1 MSTNFKTKSFKFVYW
16 IMLILLVVD
25 SLDTIYR
32 FVVTG
37 YLGDG
42 TSFPGMDSVIKP
54 DTIDLVIFAFIQIG
68 IVYGIFLLYRLKK
81 VGGYWFLGSNIVFLI
96 YASIF
101 GPISEIGILN
111 IITPI
116 FLYFCLYIFL
126 AIIIPWFYSN
136 KFK

>member
-1 MSTNFKTKSFKFVYW
+1 MITNFKTKSFKFVYW
-16 IMLILLVVD
+16 IMLVLLVVD

-42 TSFPGMDSVIKP
+42 TTFPGVNSIIKP

-81 VGGYWFLGSNIVFLI
+81 VGGYWFLGSNIFYLVR
-96 YASIF
+96 
-101 GPISEIGILN
+101 N
-111 IITPI
+111 H
-116 FLYFCLYIFL
+116 
-126 AIIIPWFYSN
+126 IIILS
-136 KFK
+136 

>member
-1 MSTNFKTKSFKFVYW
+1 
-16 IMLILLVVD
+16 MLILLVVD

-81 VGGYWFLGSNIVFLI
+81 VGGYWFLGSNIIFLI

-136 KFK
+136 KFE